1 MRRVLLPL
9 LEKTKEVIWRAMM
22 VAEEEDVDVAVEDS
36 VVEVDSVAVEVSVE
50 LVSVE
55 VIEVVVEDSVVTG
68 EGSVVAAGL
77 GEPEEDSGVEEVDS
91 VVVTTEERAAPN
103 FSQPFRHHKFFI
115 VRVLQLLRLNFFFSS
130 SNNILLAG
138 NSAFI
143 ANDQML

>member
-1 MRRVLLPL
+1 MRRVLLPH

-77 GEPEEDSGVEEVDS
+77 GELEEDSGVEGVDS

-103 FSQPFRHHKFFI
+103 SAISFGITSFS
-115 VRVLQLLRLNFFFSS
+115 
-130 SNNILLAG
+130 
-138 NSAFI
+138 
-143 ANDQML
+143 